1 MRAIDAD
8 ELSKRHPMAGY
19 YGYKQADIDEMETL
33 DVITR
38 ESIKGLG
45 NDLRTFQA
53 HIGSQSALIGF
64 NAAVALCNKW
74 LGGKDEQTT
83 EKGAKAAAEGEAHNN
98 YPIF

>member
-33 DVITR
+33 DVISKDCVR
-38 ESIKGLG
+38 ALG

-53 HIGSQSALIGF
+53 HIGSQAALIGF

-74 LGGKDEQTT
+74 LGGIDEQTT
-83 EKGAKAAAEGEAHNN
+83 EK
-98 YPIF
+98 

>member
-19 YGYKQADIDEMETL
+19 YGYKQADIDEMPTL
-33 DVITR
+33 DMIPK

-45 NDLRTFQA
+45 NDLRTFREN
-53 HIGSQSALIGF
+53 IGSKSALIGF

-74 LGGKDEQTT
+74 LGGFDEIT
-83 EKGAKAAAEGEAHNN
+83 EK
-98 YPIF
+98 

>member
-19 YGYKQADIDEMETL
+19 YGYKQADIDEMPTL
-33 DVITR
+33 DIISK

-45 NDLRTFQA
+45 NDLRTFREG
-53 HIGSQSALIGF
+53 IGSKAALVGF

-74 LGGKDEQTT
+74 LGGFDEIT
-83 EKGAKAAAEGEAHNN
+83 EK
-98 YPIF
+98 